1 MISIF
6 VTLAAAAA
14 TACKIYL
21 ALHISMRRIII
32 VVVVDH
38 ALVKIAKMP
47 WGGRN
52 QKYGSLVMNAC
63 CVSKKTFQTCIL
75 FEIKCYFEF
84 STVWKRE
91 SS

>member
-1 MISIF
+1 MFYQVRIGAREFKMISIF

-38 ALVKIAKMP
+38 ALVKIAKIP
-47 WGGRN
+47 
-52 QKYGSLVMNAC
+52 
-63 CVSKKTFQTCIL
+63 
-75 FEIKCYFEF
+75 
-84 STVWKRE
+84 
-91 SS
+91 

>member
-47 WGGRN
+47 WGARN
-52 QKYGSLVMNAC
+52 QKYGSCVMNAW
-63 CVSKKTFQTCIL
+63 CVSKKDFPNKYTYIL
-75 FEIKCYFEF
+75 KCYFEF
-84 STVWKRE
+84 STV
-91 SS
+91 